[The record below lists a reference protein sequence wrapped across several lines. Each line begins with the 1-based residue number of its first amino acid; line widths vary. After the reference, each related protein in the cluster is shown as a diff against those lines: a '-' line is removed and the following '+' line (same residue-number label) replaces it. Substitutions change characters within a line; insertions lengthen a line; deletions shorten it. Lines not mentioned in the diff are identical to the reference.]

1 MKKIRRVVIALAGV
15 AGLGVF
21 GAAHGADA
29 VRGKALF
36 SNTNGAPLSCG
47 ASACHA
53 GFPTA
58 KLKGIEKGSNP
69 TTILNAIASNKGDMG
84 FLSAYVNSVDAA
96 DIAAYIANPAAG
108 SGSPAIALSATTL
121 TFAAQTLGTTSAAQT
136 VTVSNTGTAALT
148 LAGIALGG
156 TASAEFTRGGT
167 CQIGTNVA
175 AAGSCTLQVTF
186 TPTVAGTRNA
196 TVTITHNAT
205 GGTST
210 VSLVGTGAL
219 APAVASVTPTALSF
233 TQTINSTSIAQVV
246 TVRNTGGQPL
256 TLGAI
261 GISGANAAEYMIGA
275 ASTCSTG
282 TVLSGGANC
291 NLQVTFR
298 PTVAGARSAQLS
310 IAHSA
315 TASPAIVA
323 LNGTGTATPQPAVS
337 VSVNTLSFGATSVG
351 QKSAAQAVTL
361 TNSGVAPLT
370 LASLTLAGSSV
381 GDFALAG
388 DCTSGA
394 TVAAGGTCTMQL
406 SFVPTAVGTRSA
418 TLTVASNAANG
429 SPVITLSGSG
439 VQFAIAVNPASVALQ
454 STVGTMSASVQAVVT
469 NSGASPITL
478 SSITISGPFVM
489 QPGSSSCGEGPMDL
503 IPGQAC
509 SVYVAY
515 MPVAAGP
522 ATGEVTI
529 ASASLTVPTR
539 IALTAQASA
548 QDAAASNNSTSPSP
562 GPSSSPSSA
571 AGSAAVAPS
580 NLGGGCTVGAG
591 DRLID
596 PLLAAMLA
604 VALFEVFRRRTR
616 RGSRSRD
623 GA

>member
-1 MKKIRRVVIALAGV
+1 MKKIRRVAIALVGV
-15 AGLGVF
+15 VGLGVLS
-21 GAAHGADA
+21 AAHAADA
-29 VRGKALF
+29 VRGKALYF
-36 SNTNGAPLSCG
+36 NTNGAPRSCG
-47 ASACHA
+47 TVDCHA
-53 GFPTA
+53 GFPAA
-58 KLKGIEKGSNP
+58 KLRGIEKGTNP
-69 TTILNAIASNKGDMG
+69 STILSAIAGNKGDMG

-108 SGSPAIALSATTL
+108 AGSPAIALSATTL
-121 TFAAQTLGTTSAAQT
+121 TFASQTLGTTSAAQT

-148 LAGIALGG
+148 LAGLTVGG

-175 AAGSCTLQVTF
+175 AGGSCTLQVSF

-196 TVTITHNAT
+196 TVAITHNAT
-205 GGTST
+205 GGTSA
-210 VSLVGTGAL
+210 VSLAGTGAL

-233 TQTINSTSIAQVV
+233 TQTINSTSLAQAV
-246 TVRNTGGQPL
+246 TVRNSGGQPL

-282 TVLSGGANC
+282 IVLNGGANC

-298 PTVAGARSAQLS
+298 PTAAGARSAQLS

-323 LNGTGTATPQPAVS
+323 LSGTGTATPQPAVS
-337 VSVNTLSFGATSVG
+337 VSVTTLSFGTTSVG
-351 QKSAAQAVTL
+351 QKSAAQSVTL
-361 TNSGVAPLT
+361 TNSGEAPLT
-370 LASLTLAGSSV
+370 LASLTLGGSSV
-381 GDFALAG
+381 GDFVLG
-388 DCTSGA
+388 GNCTTGA
-394 TVAAGGTCTMQL
+394 TVATGGACAMQL
-406 SFVPTAVGTRSA
+406 TFAPTAVGARSA

-429 SPVITLSGSG
+429 SPVVTLSGSG
-439 VQFAIAVNPASVALQ
+439 VQYAIAVNPASAALQ

-489 QPGSSSCGEGPMDL
+489 QPGSNACGEGPMDL

-509 SVYVAY
+509 SVYVAF
-515 MPVAAGP
+515 MPATAGP

-548 QDAAASNNSTSPSP
+548 QNAAASNNSAS
-562 GPSSSPSSA
+562 PSSSAPSSA
-571 AGSAAVAPS
+571 AGSAAIAPS
-580 NLGGGCTVGAG
+580 NLGGGCTVGAS

-596 PLLAAMLA
+596 PLLTAMLA
-604 VALFEVFRRRTR
+604 VALFKVFRRRR
-616 RGSRSRD
+616 RQGSRDR
-623 GA
+623 A

>member
-1 MKKIRRVVIALAGV
+1 MKKIRRVAIAMLGV
-15 AGLGVF
+15 VGLGVLS
-21 GAAHGADA
+21 AAHAADA
-29 VRGKALF
+29 VRGKALYF
-36 SNTNGAPLSCG
+36 NTNGAPESCG
-47 ASACHA
+47 TAGCHS
-53 GFPTA
+53 GFPSV
-58 KLKGIEKGSNP
+58 KSNGIAKGSNP
-69 TTILNAIASNKGDMG
+69 TVILSAISSDKGGMRK
-84 FLSAYVNSVDAA
+84 LSAYVNATDAA

-108 SGSPAIALSATTL
+108 TGSPAIALSATTL
-121 TFAAQTLGTTSAAQT
+121 TFTAQTLGTTSAAQT
-136 VTVSNTGTAALT
+136 VTVSNTGTAVLT
-148 LAGIALGG
+148 LAGLTLGG

-167 CQIGTNVA
+167 CQPGTNVA
-175 AAGSCTLQVTF
+175 VGGTCSIQLTF
-186 TPTVAGTRNA
+186 TPAVAGARNA

-210 VSLVGTGAL
+210 VSLIGTGAL
-219 APAVASVTPTALSF
+219 APAVASVTPAALSF
-233 TQTINSTSIAQVV
+233 TQTINSPSIAQAV

-282 TVLSGGANC
+282 TVLNGGTNC

-337 VSVNTLSFGATSVG
+337 VSVTTLSFGATSVG
-351 QKSAAQAVTL
+351 QKSAAQPVTL
-361 TNSGVAPLT
+361 TNSGEAPLT
-370 LASLTLAGSSV
+370 LASLTLGGSSV
-381 GDFALAG
+381 GDFVLAG

-394 TVAAGGTCTMQL
+394 TVAAGGTCAVQL
-406 SFVPTAVGTRSA
+406 SFAPTAVGTRSA

-429 SPVITLSGSG
+429 SPVVTLSGSG
-439 VQFAIAVNPASVALQ
+439 VQYAIAVNPASAALQ

-489 QPGSSSCGEGPMDL
+489 QPGSNSCGEGPMDL
-503 IPGQAC
+503 VPGQAC
-509 SVYVAY
+509 SVYVAF
-515 MPVAAGP
+515 MPAAAGP
-522 ATGEVTI
+522 AAGEVTI

-548 QDAAASNNSTSPSP
+548 LDAAASNNSTSPS
-562 GPSSSPSSA
+562 SSPSPA
-571 AGSAAVAPS
+571 GGSAAIAPS
-580 NLGGGCTVGAG
+580 NLGGGCTVGASG
-591 DRLID
+591 ELID

-604 VALFEVFRRRTR
+604 VALFEVFRRRAR

-623 GA
+623 RA

>member
-1 MKKIRRVVIALAGV
+1 MKKIRRVAIALVGV
-15 AGLGVF
+15 VGLGVL

-36 SNTNGAPLSCG
+36 SNTNGAPKSCAT
-47 ASACHA
+47 ASCHS
-53 GFPTA
+53 GFPNVKVNGVA
-58 KLKGIEKGSNP
+58 NGSNP
-69 TTILNAIASNKGDMG
+69 TAILNAISSDKGGMRQ
-84 FLSAYVNSVDAA
+84 LAAYVNTTDAN

-108 SGSPAIALSATTL
+108 AGSPAIALSATTL

-136 VTVSNTGTAALT
+136 VTVSNTGTAVLT
-148 LAGIALGG
+148 LAGLTLGG
-156 TASAEFTRGGT
+156 TASAEFARGGT
-167 CQIGTNVA
+167 CQPGTNVA
-175 AAGSCTLQVTF
+175 AGGSCTLQVSF

-196 TVTITHNAT
+196 AVTITHNAT
-205 GGTST
+205 GGTSA

-233 TQTINSTSIAQVV
+233 TQTLNSTSIAQAV

-282 TVLSGGANC
+282 TVLNGGANC

-310 IAHSA
+310 IAHNA
-315 TASPAIVA
+315 TASPALVS
-323 LNGTGTATPQPAVS
+323 LTGTGTATPQPAIS
-337 VSVNTLSFGATSVG
+337 VSVTTLSFGTISVG
-351 QKSAAQAVTL
+351 QKSAAQAATL
-361 TNSGVAPLT
+361 TNSGEAPLT
-370 LASLTLAGSSV
+370 LASLTLGGASSS
-381 GDFALAG
+381 DFALAG
-388 DCTSGA
+388 NCASGT

-406 SFVPTAVGTRSA
+406 TFAPTTVGARSA

-429 SPVITLSGSG
+429 SPVVALSGSG
-439 VQFAIAVNPASVALQ
+439 VQYAIAVNPASVALQ

-478 SSITISGPFVM
+478 SSITIAGPFVM
-489 QPGSSSCGEGPMDL
+489 QPGSNACGEGPMDL

-509 SVYVAY
+509 SVYVAF
-515 MPVAAGP
+515 MPAAAGP

-548 QDAAASNNSTSPSP
+548 QDAAASNSSTA
-562 GPSSSPSSA
+562 PSSSASSPG
-571 AGSAAVAPS
+571 GSAAVAPS
-580 NLGGGCTVGAG
+580 NLGGGCTVGASG
-591 DRLID
+591 ELID
-596 PLLAAMLA
+596 PLLALMLA
-604 VALFEVFRRRTR
+604 VALVEVSRRRAR
-616 RGSRSRD
+616 QGSRDR
-623 GA
+623 A

>member
-1 MKKIRRVVIALAGV
+1 MKKIRRVAIALVGV
-15 AGLGVF
+15 VGLGVL
-21 GAAHGADA
+21 GVAQAADA

-36 SNTNGAPLSCG
+36 SNTNGAPKSCG
-47 ASACHA
+47 TVNCHA
-53 GFPTA
+53 GFPAA
-58 KLKGIEKGSNP
+58 KVKGIEKGTNP
-69 TTILNAIASNKGDMG
+69 STILSAIAGNKGEMG

-108 SGSPAIALSATTL
+108 TGSPAIALSATTL

-136 VTVSNTGTAALT
+136 VTVSNTGTAVLT
-148 LAGIALGG
+148 LTGLTLGG

-167 CQIGTNVA
+167 CQPGTNVA
-175 AAGSCTLQVTF
+175 VGGTCSIQLTF
-186 TPTVAGTRNA
+186 TPTVAGARSA
-196 TVTITHNAT
+196 TVTITHNAI

-219 APAVASVTPTALSF
+219 APAVASVTPAALSF
-233 TQTINSTSIAQVV
+233 TQTINSTSIAQAV

-256 TLGAI
+256 TVGAI

-282 TVLSGGANC
+282 TVLNGGASC

-337 VSVNTLSFGATSVG
+337 VSVTTLSFGTTSVG

-361 TNSGVAPLT
+361 TNSGEAPLT
-370 LASLTLAGSSV
+370 LASLTLGGSSV
-381 GDFALAG
+381 GDFVLAG
-388 DCTSGA
+388 NCTSGA

-406 SFVPTAVGTRSA
+406 SFAPSAVGTRSA

-429 SPVITLSGSG
+429 SPVVTLSGSG
-439 VQFAIAVNPASVALQ
+439 VQYAIAVNPASASLQ

-478 SSITISGPFVM
+478 WSITISGPFVM
-489 QPGSSSCGEGPMDL
+489 QPGSNSCGEGPMDL
-503 IPGQAC
+503 VPGQAC
-509 SVYVAY
+509 SVYVAF
-515 MPVAAGP
+515 MPAAAGP
-522 ATGEVTI
+522 AMGEVTI

-562 GPSSSPSSA
+562 SSSRSSA
-571 AGSAAVAPS
+571 GGSAAIAPS
-580 NLGGGCTVGAG
+580 NLGGGCTVGAS
-591 DRLID
+591 DQLID

-616 RGSRSRD
+616 QGSRNR
-623 GA
+623 A